1 MYLSTMGEVGWNYDE
16 QNRRQVAYVP
26 ASGSRILRT
35 GLPAL
40 AARFRAARGHGPGLY
55 GSVATR
61 VLFGVVLPTFTR
73 MGSRSFAL
81 PVYFT
86 TPSMFTS
93 SRQ

>member
-1 MYLSTMGEVGWNYDE
+1 MVKGVGMPKVELDGD
-16 QNRRQVAYVP
+16 A
-26 ASGSRILRT
+26 AAT
-35 GLPAL
+35 GRF
-40 AARFRAARGHGPGLY
+40 ARKGPEGY

-73 MGSRSFAL
+73 IGSRSFAD

-86 TPSMFTS
+86 APSMFTS